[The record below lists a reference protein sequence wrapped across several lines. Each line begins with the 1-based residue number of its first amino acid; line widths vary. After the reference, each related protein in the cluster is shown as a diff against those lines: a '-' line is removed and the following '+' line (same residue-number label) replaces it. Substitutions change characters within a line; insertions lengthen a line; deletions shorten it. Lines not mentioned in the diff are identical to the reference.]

1 MSITSG
7 LIEIAQFPA
16 SIAEI
21 LSFVCVLAAWAHY
34 EVAGLF
40 LYLIGWEIVGLFF
53 EAIGKRIPSPLR
65 VLWRIVRSIVEITV

>member
-7 LIEIAQFPA
+7 LVEIAQFLA

-21 LSFVCVLAAWAHY
+21 MSFVYVLAAWAHY
-34 EVAGLF
+34 GVAGLF

-65 VLWRIVRSIVEITV
+65 VLWRIVRGIVEITL

>member
-7 LIEIAQFPA
+7 LVEIAQFLA

-21 LSFVCVLAAWAHY
+21 MSFVYVLAAWAHY
-34 EVAGLF
+34 GVAGLF